1 MLSDHIDGFSYERM
15 VEDAL
20 RGVLRE
26 ALMVTARQG
35 LPGQHH
41 FYITFL
47 TGHSDV
53 DIPPELKAGHPEEMT
68 IVLQNKFWDLD
79 VNELGFAVTLSFN
92 QLNKRLVVPF
102 AAVTAFA
109 DPHAKFGLQ
118 FHAEGAEGWD
128 DEDDD
133 ATADA
138 TAGATADLGDDEAM
152 RAISQED
159 INQLLAFDRPA
170 APRRE
175 RAAATPGAGEADADS
190 ADSEGSNV
198 VTLDAFRHHGNS
210 GKK

>member
-26 ALMVTARQG
+26 ALTVTARQG

-47 TGHSDV
+47 TAHPEV
-53 DIPPELKAGHPEEMT
+53 DIPPELKASHPEEMT
-68 IVLQNKFWDLD
+68 IVLQNKFWDLE
-79 VNELGFAVTLSFN
+79 VNEVGFAVTLSFN

-118 FHAEGAEGWD
+118 FHAEGAEGF
-128 DEDDD
+128 EGDDD
-133 ATADA
+133 DTPQ
-138 TAGATADLGDDEAM
+138 TLSRPTREG
-152 RAISQED
+152 RAITQEE
-159 INQLLAFDRPA
+159 INQLLEFDGRTG
-170 APRRE
+170 APRPPRDDAGGE
-175 RAAATPGAGEADADS
+175 EDTPRRA
-190 ADSEGSNV
+190 EGDNV
-198 VTLDAFRHHGNS
+198 VTLDAFRHHGHH
-210 GKK
+210 KK